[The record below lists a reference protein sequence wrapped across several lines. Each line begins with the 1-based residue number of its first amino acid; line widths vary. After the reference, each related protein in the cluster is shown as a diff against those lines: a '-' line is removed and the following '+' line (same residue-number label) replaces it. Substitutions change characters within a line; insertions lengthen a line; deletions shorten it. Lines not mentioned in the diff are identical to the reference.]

1 MNAHISMRNSGIH
14 YFMLSNAF
22 FSKIF
27 MASLSKKT
35 KKQHK
40 KNTKKTQ
47 KKQMVTSPTDKTRVK
62 WMNSSTSLFIDG
74 QK

>member
-1 MNAHISMRNSGIH
+1 MH
-14 YFMLSNAF
+14 
-22 FSKIF
+22 
-27 MASLSKKT
+27 SLAKFLLQPFQ

-40 KNTKKTQ
+40 KQT
-47 KKQMVTSPTDKTRVK
+47 VTSPTDKTRVK

>member
-35 KKQHK
+35 KN
-40 KNTKKTQ
+40 NTKKTP

>member
-1 MNAHISMRNSGIH
+1 MLISQCETPASIILCSVMHSLAK
-14 YFMLSNAF
+14 FLWQAF
-22 FSKIF
+22 Q
-27 MASLSKKT
+27 
-35 KKQHK
+35 KKQK
-40 KNTKKTQ
+40 NNTKKTQ

>member
-1 MNAHISMRNSGIH
+1 MLISQCETQ
-14 YFMLSNAF
+14 
-22 FSKIF
+22 
-27 MASLSKKT
+27 ASIILCSVMHSLAKFLLQPFQKKQ

-40 KNTKKTQ
+40 KKT
-47 KKQMVTSPTDKTRVK
+47 VTSPTDKTRVK